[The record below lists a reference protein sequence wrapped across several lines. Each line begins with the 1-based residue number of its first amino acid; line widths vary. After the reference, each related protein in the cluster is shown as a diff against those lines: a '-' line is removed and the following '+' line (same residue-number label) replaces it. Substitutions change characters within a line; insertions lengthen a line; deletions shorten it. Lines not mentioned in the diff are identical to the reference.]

1 VEYWLIEFFED
12 AYFLS
17 AHVHKV
23 TILPKDFNTLRIIR
37 YRHERLLEPIL
48 VGDRIMSDILTLPPL
63 HPRRVAQ
70 ERPPTRH
77 NRNTRS
83 QVQGFD
89 RDNAPI
95 ITEVPVIEVPKV
107 DEVPVIE
114 VPKVDEV
121 PEVQPP
127 NDSSQNRTL
136 QARQL
141 AVLEQDRV
149 NRIAMEDY
157 IRFDQVRVAFTL
169 QVREKWRF

>member
-1 VEYWLIEFFED
+1 MEYWLIEFFED

-107 DEVPVIE
+107 DEVP
-114 VPKVDEV
+114 
-121 PEVQPP
+121 EVQPP